1 VVRVV
6 VLGLTVW
13 VVGLL
18 VFVLVGGGGGIVST
32 PVAGFRELD
41 RALVSVVPATELA
54 DRVREVLSRPP
65 AMPGSDEPAVPSW
78 DDRAS
83 AMRRVID
90 ELPTPPRPDQ

>member
-1 VVRVV
+1 VPHVVNAFTDSLDPIKVYEYLAAGRP
-6 VLGLTVW
+6 
-13 VVGLL
+13 
-18 VFVLVGGGGGIVST
+18 IVST

-54 DRVREVLSRPP
+54 DRVREVLSWPP